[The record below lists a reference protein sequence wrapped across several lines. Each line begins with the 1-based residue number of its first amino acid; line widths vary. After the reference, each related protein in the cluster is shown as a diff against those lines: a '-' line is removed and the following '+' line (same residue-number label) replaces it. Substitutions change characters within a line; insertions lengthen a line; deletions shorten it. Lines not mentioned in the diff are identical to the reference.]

1 MDDNLGST
9 FQQATSFLHGL
20 SKFARMPCH
29 HAIMQSVTMVTVRM
43 RGAVASSSSGWGMC
57 LRATERAGKEGIL
70 SNHHQAEDGAANSII
85 RKLEVTYLWYSMP
98 LSRSESYYRIVQ
110 PFYG

>member
-9 FQQATSFLHGL
+9 FQQATSSFLHGL

-43 RGAVASSSSGWGMC
+43 RRAVASSSGWGMC
-57 LRATERAGKEGIL
+57 LRAAERAGKEGIL

-98 LSRSESYYRIVQ
+98 LSRSESYDRIVQ
-110 PFYG
+110 LFFG